1 MTESG
6 TNAKLWIKGCRV
18 IDPVNRVDETR
29 DVYVEDGVY
38 VEEPGA
44 GFRESATCIDA
55 GGLCLAP
62 SLTDLQ
68 VHLREPGDTHKETIR
83 SGTRAAFESGI
94 MGDRRVTLNA
104 LVMPT
109 SQSVLDYVATHQLAV
124 GYVTFD
130 HLMPSVRAVPVEGIP
145 PAREHVASGAY
156 PLLRT
161 LYLAVQEG
169 AQPPADDFVIHA
181 LSAEGQR
188 ILSKHHTP
196 LN

>member
-1 MTESG
+1 MWMKRDDTEGRFSTMTQSG

-68 VHLREPGDTHKETIR
+68 VHLREPGITL
-83 SGTRAAFESGI
+83 G
-94 MGDRRVTLNA
+94 RRFWLG
-104 LVMPT
+104 LL
-109 SQSVLDYVATHQLAV
+109 SVL
-124 GYVTFD
+124 
-130 HLMPSVRAVPVEGIP
+130 PIEW
-145 PAREHVASGAY
+145 
-156 PLLRT
+156 LL
-161 LYLAVQEG
+161 
-169 AQPPADDFVIHA
+169 
-181 LSAEGQR
+181 
-188 ILSKHHTP
+188 
-196 LN
+196 